1 MEEVLTSKKARRYK
15 PVQCKHCGV
24 MVDRSVNPRG
34 ALQKHYYDAHP
45 EIKARIDTH
54 FKEVRAVMLANR
66 ALRQEKGVVLEQ
78 EKTPQPKP
86 VSAGNVVED
95 TMAELRAEEQEQE
108 QAEQGG
114 NGAGP
119 DGNGHHELDL
129 EDADNIYL
137 RTAANP
143 LLRSKAM
150 IPKMERAA
158 SFGEAQIAAIVPK
171 TMVINPMLIQ
181 IGMGITFNDPDF
193 GWDPKMS
200 PGQWIDE
207 VLKWFF
213 WYCGYEI
220 TPWRKLT
227 PQELGITEGG

>member
-1 MEEVLTSKKARRYK
+1 M
-15 PVQCKHCGV
+15 Q
-24 MVDRSVNPRG
+24 
-34 ALQKHYYDAHP
+34 AHNYAEHP
-45 EIKARIDTH
+45 
-54 FKEVRAVMLANR
+54 EVRARLDNAVKVMHAKRRGKRSMEPGEAIQPPPVDSANLMLATKLAKATNLTFP
-66 ALRQEKGVVLEQ
+66 AAE
-78 EKTPQPKP
+78 
-86 VSAGNVVED
+86 NVVD
-95 TMAELRAEEQEQE
+95 NVIAELRAQEQE
-108 QAEQGG
+108 EEPNGADPGG
-114 NGAGP
+114 NG
-119 DGNGHHELDL
+119 HQELDL

-181 IGMGITFNDPDF
+181 VGMGITFTEW

-200 PGQWIDE
+200 PGMWLDE

-220 TPWRKLT
+220 TPWRRLT
-227 PQELGITEGG
+227 PQELGIEGG